1 MGAHGGDPYPESAAE
16 SPPTPVASPDRPKR
30 RRGSPLLGLLGLSLL
45 LVGAG
50 VTVVSASA
58 DPPPTVSAAGGD
70 APVNVGA
77 RDFRDISAHNS
88 PTLVRNPVKPAN
100 LAVSSR
106 IDTPFFSCGLH
117 VSENAGK
124 TWSQTA
130 IPAPKGEEA
139 KCFAPDVAFS
149 ADGTLYLA
157 FVTLKGE
164 GNVPNA
170 TWMSKS
176 TDGGRSLSKPVK
188 VGGRLAFQVRLAAD
202 PDEPERLYMTWLQG
216 KEVGTLKFTE
226 PGNPIV
232 AARSDDGGTSWS
244 RPVRV
249 NEPSR
254 GRVVAPSPAVGPEG
268 ELYVMFLD
276 LGEDR
281 LDYHGGHEGKGG
293 PPYEGAFKLVLGR
306 STDRGRTWEESVAE
320 DRLSA
325 IQRFIVF
332 LPATP
337 SVAVAPSGRVYAA
350 FHDDRL
356 GDPDVWVWSLAPGSS
371 DWQDP
376 VRVNDTKGRDGTW
389 QYLPKLAVAPDGRLD
404 VLYYDRRADPENV
417 MNQVSLQSSFDSGK
431 TFTPAL
437 ELASREF
444 DSRIGFGAKEGLPD
458 LGSRLGLLSDDRR
471 AIGLWTDTRQGTPG
485 TQKQDLAAAQ
495 VTFSQP
501 SRFSDS
507 TEDGLR
513 YGGLGLGLLGV
524 ALLALWLRGAGRTR
538 SSARP
543 RRAKAS

>member
-1 MGAHGGDPYPESAAE
+1 MGAHGGDPDQDSAAE
-16 SPPTPVASPDRPKR
+16 SSPNPVASPDRPKR
-30 RRGSPLLGLLGLSLL
+30 RRGSLLWGLLGVSML

-50 VTVVSASA
+50 AAVVSASA
-58 DPPPTVSAAGGD
+58 DPPPTLSVVGGD

-124 TWSQTA
+124 TWSQTS

-139 KCFAPDVAFS
+139 KCFAPDVAFA
-149 ADGTLYLA
+149 ADGTLYLS

-170 TWMSKS
+170 TWISKS
-176 TDGGRSLSKPVK
+176 KDGGRSLSKPVK
-188 VGGRLAFQVRLAAD
+188 AGGRLAFQVRLAAD
-202 PDEPERLYMTWLQG
+202 PDEPRRLYMTWLQG
-216 KEVGTLKFTE
+216 KEVGTLKFTQ

-232 AARSDDGGTSWS
+232 AARSDDGGASWS
-244 RPVRV
+244 TPVPV

-254 GRVVAPSPAVGPEG
+254 GRVVAPSPAVGPGG
-268 ELYVMFLD
+268 ELYVTFLD

-293 PPYEGAFKLVLGR
+293 PPYQGAFKLVLGR
-306 STDRGRTWEESVAE
+306 SDDRGRTWEESVAE

-356 GDPDVWVWSLAPGSS
+356 GDPDVWVWSLAPGGSE
-371 DWQDP
+371 WQGP
-376 VRVNDTKGRDGTW
+376 VRVNDTNGRDGTW

-431 TFTPAL
+431 TFTPAV
-437 ELASREF
+437 ELSSREF

-495 VTFSQP
+495 VTFSKP
-501 SRFSDS
+501 SRFSEPM
-507 TEDGLR
+507 EDGLR

-524 ALLALWLRGAGRTR
+524 ALLALWLRGSGGTR
-538 SSARP
+538 SSAR
-543 RRAKAS
+543 RGGAS